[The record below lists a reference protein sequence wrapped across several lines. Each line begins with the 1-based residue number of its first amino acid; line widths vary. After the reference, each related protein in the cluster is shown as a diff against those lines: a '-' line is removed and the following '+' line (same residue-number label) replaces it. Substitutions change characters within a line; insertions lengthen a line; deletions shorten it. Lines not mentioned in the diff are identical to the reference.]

1 MIKNF
6 LIYEIVGDLKIEAS
20 VLESALDSARFVS
33 CGASEEQSLGWI
45 EPRGEEHGALLESVG
60 GHWILQ
66 AKLETRSLPSSEI
79 NKQAQLRAKDIEAQ
93 SGRKP
98 GKKELKDIK
107 EQVHLELMPRA
118 FSKESQT
125 LLWIDPVNRWLVVG
139 AGSAA
144 RADDVITLLL
154 KSVVGL
160 AVKPIETYMSPAK
173 AMSDWLVSQESPAG
187 FTVDRECE
195 LKAEDE
201 SKATIKYGKHP
212 LDIEEVKAHVEG
224 GKLPVKLAM
233 TWEDRVS
240 FVLTDTFQVKKLAF
254 LDAVFDGASDNKKDD
269 FDADVAIFTCE
280 MVKFIPALFGALGDK
295 LQSD

>member
-79 NKQAQLRAKDIEAQ
+79 NKQAQLRAKEIEAQ

-118 FSKESQT
+118 FSTESQT

-154 KSVVGL
+154 KSIAGL
-160 AVKPIETYMSPAK
+160 AIKPIETYMSPAK
-173 AMSDWLVSQESPAG
+173 AMSNWLVSQESPAG

-240 FVLTDTFQVKKLAF
+240 FVLTDTFQVKNCYACRPRAPRSPCTLCCR
-254 LDAVFDGASDNKKDD
+254 S
-269 FDADVAIFTCE
+269 
-280 MVKFIPALFGALGDK
+280 
-295 LQSD
+295 